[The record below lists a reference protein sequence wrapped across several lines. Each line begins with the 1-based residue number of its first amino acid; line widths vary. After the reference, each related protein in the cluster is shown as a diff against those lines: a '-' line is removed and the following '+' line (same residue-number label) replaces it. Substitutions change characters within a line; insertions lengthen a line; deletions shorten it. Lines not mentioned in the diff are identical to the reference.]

1 MDPITLLIVIVVGA
15 FAAGMIFSKN
25 FRDRVLQ
32 TLRIK
37 SNSALDNAT
46 TALEREKDEYDQL
59 VAKLPAQRAAVQKVM
74 GNARI
79 AQKDLDAKVA
89 DVARLEREYKEA
101 KSLGASDAALDE
113 LATKYSEAEAAVEEQ
128 KKIVTEANAAA
139 DEARNALD
147 ATTKAL
153 GKFAARI
160 EADGRKVELTEA
172 LKVSA
177 EARQQAKDI
186 ASSLSKAG
194 EASRQIDK
202 ELEEARAANE
212 LAKGTATEQELEQLR
227 EKAAAKSARE
237 KLEGK
242 LGGTA
247 Q

>member
-1 MDPITLLIVIVVGA
+1 MDPITLGILIVVGA
-15 FAAGMIFSKN
+15 FVAGMVFSKN

-37 SNSALDNAT
+37 SNAALDKAT
-46 TALEREKDEYDQL
+46 TALERERDEYDQL
-59 VAKLPAQRAAVQKVM
+59 VAKLPGQRAAVQKVM

-101 KSLGASDAALDE
+101 KGLGASDAALDE
-113 LATKYSEAEAAVEEQ
+113 LATKFAAAEAAVEEQ
-128 KKIVTEANAAA
+128 KKVVAEANAAA
-139 DEARNALD
+139 EEARNALD
-147 ATTKAL
+147 ATVKAL

-160 EADGRKVELTEA
+160 EADSRKVELTEA
-172 LKVSA
+172 LNVA
-177 EARQQAKDI
+177 AQARQQARDI

-194 EASRQIDK
+194 EASRQIDR

-212 LAKGTATEQELEQLR
+212 LAKGTATEQELEALR

-242 LGGTA
+242 LA

>member
-1 MDPITLLIVIVVGA
+1 MDPITLVIAIALGA
-15 FAAGMIFSKN
+15 FALGMIASKN

-37 SNSALDNAT
+37 SNQALDKAT
-46 TALEREKDEYDQL
+46 TAHERQKDEYDQL
-59 VAKLPAQRAAVQKVM
+59 VAKLPVQRAAVQKVM

-79 AQKDLDAKVA
+79 AQKDLDAKKA
-89 DVARLEREYKEA
+89 DMARLEREYKEA
-101 KSLGASDAALDE
+101 KGLGASEAALDE
-113 LATKYSEAEAAVEEQ
+113 LATKFAAAETAVEEQ
-128 KKIVTEANAAA
+128 NKVVTEANAAA
-139 DEARNALD
+139 AEARSALE

-153 GKFAARI
+153 GKFASRI

-177 EARQQAKDI
+177 EARQQARDI
-186 ASSLSKAG
+186 SSSLTKAG

-202 ELEEARAANE
+202 ELEEARAAND

-237 KLEGK
+237 RLEGK
-242 LGGTA
+242 LA